1 METAKLQL
9 AFLEDTI
16 KHFNSTNRG
25 VNTGDRYTCSYY
37 AGCAIGRHLPKE
49 LCLRLDDFENSGINH
64 RGIFDL
70 LPQEL
75 QALGMS
81 FLSRVQNLHDDED
94 NWDEKGLT
102 TQGLEKANVIKKYFG
117 LEETIES

>member
-1 METAKLQL
+1 METSKLQL

-25 VNTGDRYTCSYY
+25 VIGGGYTCSYY
-37 AGCAIGRHLPKE
+37 DGCAIGRHLTKE
-49 LCLRLDDFENSGINH
+49 LCIRLDDFENSGINH
-64 RGIFDL
+64 VGIFDL

-75 QALGMS
+75 QALGIK
-81 FLSRVQNLHDDED
+81 FLSMVQDLHDDED

-102 TQGLEKANVIKKYFG
+102 TQGFAVANDIKKYFG